1 MSNGSGHPAGEIL
14 RLRNL
19 AMIENIR
26 RAEDPASH
34 ERLERQQV
42 LARLGRLFGG
52 SANPLE
58 AMHEHAHTLQAML
71 AETPLPRRRPDTG
84 LPRSGM

>member
-1 MSNGSGHPAGEIL
+1 MSLGSDSPVGKVL

-26 RAEDPASH
+26 RAADPAWRD
-34 ERLERQQV
+34 RLERQHV

-52 SANPLE
+52 SVSPLE
-58 AMHEHAHTLQAML
+58 AMSDYANRHRQEL
-71 AETPLPRRRPDTG
+71 
-84 LPRSGM
+84 RSAPPPASGGSRGWDR